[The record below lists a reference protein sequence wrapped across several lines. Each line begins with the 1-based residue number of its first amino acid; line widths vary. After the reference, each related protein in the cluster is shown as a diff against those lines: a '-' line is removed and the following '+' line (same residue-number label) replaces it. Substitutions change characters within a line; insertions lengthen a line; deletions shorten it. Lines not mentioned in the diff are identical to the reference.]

1 MKAPRSLLLLDV
13 ETTGLDPRR
22 DELCEV
28 GAILFSVPFRAP
40 ICQLSYLLA
49 VLENPAASING
60 IEPGLTQIP
69 LPGAQP
75 LALLRAMASAA
86 DAFVAHHAAF
96 DQAWIEPLLA
106 GIARPWI
113 CTYEGIDW
121 PDLRPN
127 PSLSALALAH
137 GVPVWAAHRA
147 LTDCIYLAQVLERT
161 PDLEALLLQGLEPRV
176 LVAADL
182 PFQRRQEAKDAG
194 FRWNADARRWERRLR
209 QEQIEAL
216 PFPTTPIEP

>member
-1 MKAPRSLLLLDV
+1 
-13 ETTGLDPRR
+13 
-22 DELCEV
+22 
-28 GAILFSVPFRAP
+28 
-40 ICQLSYLLA
+40 
-49 VLENPAASING
+49 
-60 IEPGLTQIP
+60 
-69 LPGAQP
+69 
-75 LALLRAMASAA
+75 MASAA

-96 DQAWIEPLLA
+96 DEPWVEPLLA
-106 GIARPWI
+106 DIPRPWI
-113 CTYEGIDW
+113 CTCEGIDW
-121 PDLRPN
+121 PGIKPN

-161 PDLEALLLQGLEPRV
+161 PDLEALLLQGLEPRH

-216 PFPTTPIEP
+216 PFPTLPIAP